1 MFVSGGKTLGA
12 ANAVAQLVPPGGA
25 ADNRVTNVTISASGA
40 VAVGSPSVV
49 ASPTASVVGTLIP
62 AGSAQSFSVTDLA
75 DVYVCGAAGGE
86 RVSWSA
92 KAL

>member
-12 ANAVAQLVPPGGA
+12 ANAVVRLVQPGTA
-25 ADNRVTNVTISASGA
+25 ADNRVTNVVIYSSGTIAVGDSNVVATPAGA
-40 VAVGSPSVV
+40 VVGALV
-49 ASPTASVVGTLIP
+49 T
-62 AGSAQSFSVTDLA
+62 AGSSVSFSVTDLA
-75 DVYVCGAAGGE
+75 DVWVAGAAGGE